1 MARGLRI
8 GTGASLACLCLF
20 VALVAVSAAAQQPTC
35 VTLCEQKVDACAAQ
49 CEELGDAVYRDPAS
63 LRQCQLAC
71 AKQLFVACVERC
83 SQTGEVVEDDY
94 EFDPAKPEQPP
105 APPRGDR

>member
-1 MARGLRI
+1 MSRVSWIRI
-8 GTGASLACLCLF
+8 GASFGCLCLF
-20 VALVAVSAAAQQPTC
+20 VALGAVPAAAQQPTC

-49 CEELGDAVYRDPAS
+49 CQDLGDAVYRDPAS

-94 EFDPAKPEQPP
+94 ELDPGKPEHPP
-105 APPRGDR
+105 APRGGDR